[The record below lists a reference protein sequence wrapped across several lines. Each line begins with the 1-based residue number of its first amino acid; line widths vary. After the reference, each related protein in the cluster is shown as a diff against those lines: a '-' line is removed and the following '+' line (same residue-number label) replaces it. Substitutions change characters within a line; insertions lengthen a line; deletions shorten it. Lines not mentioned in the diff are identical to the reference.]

1 VSWLAILFFGFGLF
15 ARFNATVAGAFLV
28 GSLSVAAAIS
38 LILQMNQP
46 YTGWLQVSSA
56 PLRAALAQMGQ

>member
-1 VSWLAILFFGFGLF
+1 
-15 ARFNATVAGAFLV
+15 V

-46 YTGWLQVSSA
+46 YAGWLQVSSA